1 MLLFH
6 HHYRFIPFTTSFSLI
21 LFKISSVFLI
31 LSGCWDLRTFAISKL
46 LILINLIETCFKL
59 IFQLNSDIFL
69 SCVFLFLKSQLIKG
83 LLVSF
88 IQFLEFGLILIITG
102 TISTSITLSDILR
115 AVISALLNL
124 ITMVLLEFELKIEQ
138 TIDSKKELMTR

>member
-6 HHYRFIPFTTSFSLI
+6 HHYRFRCFITSFSLI
-21 LFKISSVFLI
+21 LLKMSSVFLI
-31 LSGCWDLRTFAISKL
+31 LSGCWDLRTITISKL

-69 SCVFLFLKSQLIKG
+69 SCVFLLLKSQLINS

-88 IQFLEFGLILIITG
+88 IQFLEFCLILIVTE
-102 TISTSITLSDILR
+102 TILSSIILSEILR

-124 ITMVLLEFELKIEQ
+124 ITMVLLDFELKIEQ
-138 TIDSKKELMTR
+138 TIDLKKELMKR